1 MLKQVV
7 EVRLQWVVKARLN
20 ELLRVL
26 SKPNT
31 SPAISN
37 HTIPLHCREPN
48 FWLDA
53 TATSAGYVGF
63 TGSHLGCILLHFKAL
78 LSYLPNLEPT
88 LTLSAKTE
96 YSLLEPRHWSMVSA
110 ITMDDANGLEILAL
124 EWTRRPMKNEPVH
137 YRPNLH
143 LRKLGRA
150 SPTGCEGQCD
160 SILCSSLESLFL
172 HLIESLETFP
182 QAKTTKSNQQSGVSG
197 VLMFLE
203 F

>member
-1 MLKQVV
+1 M
-7 EVRLQWVVKARLN
+7 A
-20 ELLRVL
+20 
-26 SKPNT
+26 
-31 SPAISN
+31 
-37 HTIPLHCREPN
+37 
-48 FWLDA
+48 
-53 TATSAGYVGF
+53 
-63 TGSHLGCILLHFKAL
+63 
-78 LSYLPNLEPT
+78 
-88 LTLSAKTE
+88 
-96 YSLLEPRHWSMVSA
+96 
-110 ITMDDANGLEILAL
+110 LEILAL